1 MMTLS
6 EAGRTLDA
14 TLNSMEVERLWLAGE
29 YVYWETGKTMPTPPP
44 LSEGYEKDTH
54 CSAFAAAVA
63 RKLGVPL
70 LSPLPEAFLANKQAE
85 WLEGLPEGWQSVSG
99 PVEAQRL
106 ANEGHFVLI
115 SYLNPNDG
123 GSGHIEIVRAHV
135 GRSDDELALV
145 GPQVI
150 QAGKINF
157 NSTTAAEGFSSGYA
171 ADYPSYPWPHHV
183 KYYAHRL

>member
-1 MMTLS
+1 MSLP
-6 EAGRTLDA
+6 EAGRMLDA

-29 YVYWETGKTMPTPPP
+29 YVYWETGIAMAEPPP
-44 LSEGYEKDTH
+44 ASEGYEKDTH

-70 LSPLPEAFLANKQAE
+70 LSPLPETFLANRQAE
-85 WLEGLPEGWQSVSG
+85 WLEGLPSGWESIPG

-106 ANEGHFVLI
+106 ANEGWFVVI
-115 SYLNPNDG
+115 VYRNPNAG
-123 GSGHIEIVRAHV
+123 GSGHIEVVRAHA
-135 GRSDDELALV
+135 GRSDAELAVV

-150 QAGKINF
+150 QAGRVNF

-171 ADYPSYPWPHHV
+171 ADYPAYPWPENV
-183 KYYAHRL
+183 RYYAHRV